1 MKRMA
6 LTLGL
11 LLIMITVGCGES
23 KSESEALPP
32 NPPQVFA
39 VGFDEN
45 YTDYVEIQV
54 RYKVLEAQYNAL
66 KHNYEAIQ
74 EYLVA
79 DTTFKEQY
87 ESLSTQFEALS
98 VRYSE
103 VKDNLYAVNARGDPI
118 INEYYPSDNKTAKVR
133 WETFYEFWDNW
144 WEEFEDNL

>member
-1 MKRMA
+1 MKRLA

-23 KSESEALPP
+23 KPVPVVEQDSPKIIITNYDELMAGHTEL
-32 NPPQVFA
+32 QVK
-39 VGFDEN
+39 
-45 YTDYVEIQV
+45 YQI
-54 RYKVLEAQYNAL
+54 LEAQYNAL